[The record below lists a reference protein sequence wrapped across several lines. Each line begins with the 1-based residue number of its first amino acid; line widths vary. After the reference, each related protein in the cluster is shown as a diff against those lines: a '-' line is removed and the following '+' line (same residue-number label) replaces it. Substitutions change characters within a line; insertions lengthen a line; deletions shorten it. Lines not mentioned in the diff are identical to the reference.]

1 MASVYKMVTD
11 RIIDQLNKGIIPW
24 EKPWTGIQGGAY
36 NRVSKKPYSLLNQM
50 LLEHSGEYATLKQ
63 WSKLGGKVKKGSKSE
78 FVVFWKFIQKEK
90 EDDSGKK
97 TVSTYP
103 MLRYYRVFHI
113 SKVDGVE
120 PLEKP
125 FNDVSPI
132 DVAENIINEY
142 VNREGLTFIETVS
155 NKAYYSPMEDKVVVP
170 DKKQFT
176 NANGYYG
183 TTFHELVHS
192 TGHKLRLNR
201 FTDNDDAHFGSES
214 YSKEELVAEIGSAS
228 LMNMIGIETDKTIRN
243 NVAYIQSWLKVLRND
258 EKFVVSAGGKAGK
271 AVDYIMGIEQ

>member
-142 VNREGLTFIETVS
+142 VNREGLTFIETIS

>member
-24 EKPWTGIQGGAY
+24 EKPWTGIRGGAY

-50 LLEHSGEYATLKQ
+50 LLEYSGEYATLKQ

-97 TVSTYP
+97 TVATYP

-125 FNDVSPI
+125 FNDVNPI
-132 DVAENIINEY
+132 DVAENIINKY
-142 VNREGLTFIETVS
+142 VNREGLAFIETVS

-170 DKKQFT
+170 DKKQFA

-183 TTFHELVHS
+183 TVFHELVHS

-201 FTDNDDAHFGSES
+201 FTSNDDAHFGSES

-228 LMNMIGIETDKTIRN
+228 LMNMTGIETDKTIRN
-243 NVAYIQSWLKVLRND
+243 NVAYIQSWLKALQND

-271 AVDYIMGIEQ
+271 AVDYIIGIEQ